1 MPSNIA
7 AHEETQRP
15 KRLPEIVA
23 NQIQAYILSNSLK
36 AGDKLPTEPA
46 LTDAYKVSRQV
57 VREAARLL
65 EQRGVVEIRA
75 GRGMSVADVSVDGV
89 HDIYRLFLQ
98 FKPENF
104 DDLLAT
110 RLILEPGTAALA
122 ATQRTEE
129 DLARM
134 RETLEASG
142 NLPSEAFAEHLALDL
157 EFHRRVSEACKN
169 PFLIALSTPINE
181 SLREVYAEP
190 IAYLSSLPRTHAEHE
205 TILDAIKARDAQAAS
220 EATLLHLGRVRDE
233 AQKLIPKKREASPY
247 RSE

>member
-1 MPSNIA
+1 MSSTTP
-7 AHEETQRP
+7 AHETAQRP

-23 NQIQAYILSNSLK
+23 DQLQEYILSNGLK
-36 AGDKLPTEPA
+36 AGDRLPTEPA
-46 LTDAYKVSRQV
+46 LTEMYEVSRQV

-89 HDIYRLFLQ
+89 HDIYRLFLR

-104 DDLLAT
+104 EDLLAT

-122 ATQRTEE
+122 ATQRSDE
-129 DLARM
+129 DLTRM
-134 RETLEASG
+134 RETLTASK
-142 NLPSEAFAEHLALDL
+142 NLAADAFAEHLALDL
-157 EFHRRVSEACKN
+157 EFHRHVTDACNN

-190 IAYLSSLPRTHAEHE
+190 IAYLSSLPQTHTEHE
-205 TILDAIKARDAQAAS
+205 TILEAIAARDPEAART
-220 EATLLHLGRVRDE
+220 ATLAHLGRVRDE
-233 AQKLIPKKREASPY
+233 AQKLIPDAG
-247 RSE
+247 